1 MGSDEQASEK
11 ADPVPT
17 RYITNSRLSLHPQE
31 VMEEAHPLP
40 GTKNSGSIVKSIRDA
55 EMNFTNTK
63 ETASTVCGICR
74 SSRVKGKS

>member
-1 MGSDEQASEK
+1 MGSDEQASDM

-17 RYITNSRLSLHPQE
+17 RYITNSRLSLHQQE

-40 GTKNSGSIVKSIRDA
+40 RTRNSGSIVKSICDA
-55 EMNFTNTK
+55 EMVSTITK

-74 SSRVKGKS
+74 SRRVKGKF